1 MTRTR
6 GTGSTAAHL
15 VPILLVAASAGG
27 LVALARASKSPP
39 PEPRSER
46 EIRVILSGY
55 GMPPD
60 RLMRS
65 DGGHASQKTRGRFGL
80 SAVAETSCLMGFSSR
95 ITPSDSPLSPKVAV
109 SWRLEGRMLSIE
121 GDTATIDLRW
131 ARDVRLPGLS
141 PGDSIEHRATLTLR
155 EDEALPIDLVRVL
168 PDAGFECGH
177 YVVELG
183 FDFVEPPEVAD
194 ARLDYDLW
202 LVHREPDGRE
212 VTEHLR
218 AGGDQ
223 GAEVEYGFA
232 PLWHDNDGT
241 LLEAERDGAFR
252 TTISGEVKGRARLD
266 GLIDVRVEAERWISA
281 ELEGRAQGR
290 VGQGSGVKYL
300 SVHPGETIEIALPP
314 VAGNLTL
321 IAPGEEER
329 FELSELFAGA
339 KTALRITTSRVR

>member
-1 MTRTR
+1 MSRTR
-6 GTGSTAAHL
+6 GTGSMAAHL

-27 LVALARASKSPP
+27 LVALADASDSPS

-46 EIRVILSGY
+46 EIRVMLSGY
-55 GMPPD
+55 GMPRD

-65 DGGHASQKTRGRFGL
+65 DGGHASQETRGHFGL
-80 SAVAETSCLMGFSSR
+80 SAFAETSCLMGFASQ
-95 ITPSDSPLSPKVAV
+95 IAPSNPSLSPEVAV
-109 SWRLEGRMLSIE
+109 SWRFEGRLLSIE

-131 ARDVRLPGLS
+131 ARDVALPDLS
-141 PGDSIEHRATLTLR
+141 PGDSIEHRAILTLR

-202 LVHREPDGRE
+202 LVHREPDGQQ
-212 VTEHLR
+212 VTER
-218 AGGDQ
+218 VRRSGDQ
-223 GAEVEYGFA
+223 GTEVEYRFA
-232 PLWHDNDGT
+232 PLWHGTDGT
-241 LLEAERDGAFR
+241 LLDAEQDEAFR
-252 TTISGEVKGRARLD
+252 TTISGGLKGRARPD

-281 ELEGRAQGR
+281 ELDSGTRGS

-314 VAGNLTL
+314 VAGKMTL
-321 IAPGEEER
+321 MAPGEEETL
-329 FELSELFAGA
+329 ELSKIFAGA
-339 KTALRITTSRVR
+339 TTALRISTSRAR